1 MDTNT
6 ETPAAQAEPA
16 PQAGPAPQ
24 ADLATELAAAK
35 AKADENYNKF
45 LYAMADFENYKKR
58 IERQFADIALAGK
71 RSFLE
76 RLLPVVDNLERALA
90 HEDDGEGLRKGL
102 EQTLRGFEQ
111 VLASEGVRAYSVKGE
126 RFDPNLA
133 EAIGTQ
139 NADSGVAEDTVVE
152 ETERGYKMGEEVLR
166 PAKVIVA
173 KSRS

>member
-1 MDTNT
+1 MNSNT
-6 ETPAAQAEPA
+6 ETTAAQDSA
-16 PQAGPAPQ
+16 PQS
-24 ADLATELAAAK
+24 DLAAELAAAK

-90 HEDDGEGLRKGL
+90 HEGDTEGLRKGL

-111 VLASEGVRAYSVKGE
+111 VLAAEQVRSYSVAGE
-126 RFDPNLA
+126 RFDPALA

-139 NADSGVAEDTVVE
+139 PADSGVADDTIVKE
-152 ETERGYKMGEEVLR
+152 AEKGYKMGEEILR

-173 KSRS
+173 KSQS